1 MLTVNTPN
9 KMAAFCES
17 YKNGTRVHQFGRLR
31 RKRDKL
37 LSQLSRSDKIPDRTT
52 SSQIQFEDPNGRE
65 KQKQVSGGS
74 FNTAK

>member
-9 KMAAFCES
+9 KMAASYES

-31 RKRDKL
+31 KKRDKL
-37 LSQLSRSDKIPDRTT
+37 LSQLSRSDKIGDHTAL
-52 SSQIQFEDPNGRE
+52 SQIQFEDPNGRE